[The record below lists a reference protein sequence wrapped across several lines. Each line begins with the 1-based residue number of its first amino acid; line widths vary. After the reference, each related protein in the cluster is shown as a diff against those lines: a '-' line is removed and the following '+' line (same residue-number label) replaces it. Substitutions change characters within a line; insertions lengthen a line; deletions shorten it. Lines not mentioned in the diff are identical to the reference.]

1 MYSKIF
7 KTITTMEVKKKKATG
22 VLAEMIKN
30 MDVES
35 LAQTR
40 QKMIEEARREDF
52 FLKKAKEYRQM
63 RESCG
68 VNDPVYLD
76 EIEDAFYSGM
86 CCAYGQSIILDEK
99 EI

>member
-1 MYSKIF
+1 
-7 KTITTMEVKKKKATG
+7 MEVKKKRATG

-52 FLKKAKEYRQM
+52 CLKKAKEYRQ
-63 RESCG
+63 
-68 VNDPVYLD
+68 Y
-76 EIEDAFYSGM
+76 I
-86 CCAYGQSIILDEK
+86 
-99 EI
+99 